1 MPCQKSRSPASYPDW
16 ETRLTYESTSSAA
29 WRGVGRRTFS
39 SNAGTIL
46 RVIDQPETA
55 CALLSIDF
63 SKAFNRMNHW
73 TCLESLAELGAL
85 TESLTII
92 KSFLTG
98 RSMQFKVNAT
108 LSTTRWVKGGSPQGT
123 KLGNFLFI
131 ATINNIED
139 KMDAVPPGVPEMR
152 EMDEEADQDYYG
164 LRHLAGRIGA
174 VRRFNSGVAIA
185 STPMKGRD
193 NRRGATLHR
202 WIGPRE

>member
-1 MPCQKSRSPASYPDW
+1 M
-16 ETRLTYESTSSAA
+16 
-29 WRGVGRRTFS
+29 
-39 SNAGTIL
+39 
-46 RVIDQPETA
+46 IDQPETA

-202 WIGPRE
+202 